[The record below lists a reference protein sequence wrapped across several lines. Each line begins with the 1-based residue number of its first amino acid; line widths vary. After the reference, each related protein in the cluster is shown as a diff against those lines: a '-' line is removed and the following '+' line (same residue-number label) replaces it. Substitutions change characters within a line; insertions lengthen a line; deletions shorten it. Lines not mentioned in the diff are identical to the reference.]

1 MQLRGK
7 VMQGLE
13 GDKKKLDLDAVK
25 LGEPTEAVKEMIRLM
40 QQENYF
46 GSYVVYG
53 RPERRRLL

>member
-13 GDKKKLDLDAVK
+13 GDKKKLDVDAVK

-46 GSYVVYG
+46 SNDSS
-53 RPERRRLL
+53 RKLMLK

>member
-13 GDKKKLDLDAVK
+13 GDKKKLDVDAVK

-46 GSYVVYG
+46 SNDVVYG
-53 RPERRRLL
+53 RPERRRLS